1 MVRTR
6 NPFTPAFGG
15 RPQHF
20 FGRTAELAMVNDA
33 LENDFSPYRAL
44 FITGNRGCGKTSM
57 LEQTSERAS
66 AHRWLSVDVH
76 AEDAL
81 ISTVKRLAGG
91 TEKTIS
97 KNLQPQAA
105 GFSAGSVAT
114 STSMRY
120 TGIDLADVML
130 ERLQGAKG
138 AQGILVSVDEV
149 QKISEADAEGL
160 CAGFQMAL
168 RKGFPVMLV
177 MAGLPGSKEKI
188 GSYRGCTF
196 MQRAFEVKL
205 SSLLVSETYDAFQ
218 QLLRSMP
225 DVEVEEG
232 AVHRLAQFSMG
243 YPYLMQLIGYYAV
256 EQMRRERPAGAP
268 VLTEGDVAAAEA
280 QAYDAYRDNVLKAVV
295 SPLRNGTYGYL
306 RAAAEALDRS
316 GRASTD
322 DVASRLGK
330 ELSQCSMDRQRLIDR
345 RLIVAD
351 GYGFVRFN
359 MPYLSRYLLEEQM
372 QNDSAPRNP
381 DAWLF

>member
-1 MVRTR
+1 
-6 NPFTPAFGG
+6 
-15 RPQHF
+15 
-20 FGRTAELAMVNDA
+20 
-33 LENDFSPYRAL
+33 
-44 FITGNRGCGKTSM
+44 
-57 LEQTSERAS
+57 
-66 AHRWLSVDVH
+66 
-76 AEDAL
+76 
-81 ISTVKRLAGG
+81 
-91 TEKTIS
+91 
-97 KNLQPQAA
+97 
-105 GFSAGSVAT
+105 
-114 STSMRY
+114 
-120 TGIDLADVML
+120 
-130 ERLQGAKG
+130 
-138 AQGILVSVDEV
+138 
-149 QKISEADAEGL
+149 
-160 CAGFQMAL
+160 MAL

-295 SPLRNGTYGYL
+295 SPLRNGTYRYL

>member
-138 AQGILVSVDEV
+138 HRESW
-149 QKISEADAEGL
+149 SPSTR
-160 CAGFQMAL
+160 C
-168 RKGFPVMLV
+168 RRYPRPTPKGF
-177 MAGLPGSKEKI
+177 A
-188 GSYRGCTF
+188 
-196 MQRAFEVKL
+196 
-205 SSLLVSETYDAFQ
+205 
-218 QLLRSMP
+218 P
-225 DVEVEEG
+225 DSRWPC
-232 AVHRLAQFSMG
+232 A
-243 YPYLMQLIGYYAV
+243 
-256 EQMRRERPAGAP
+256 
-268 VLTEGDVAAAEA
+268 
-280 QAYDAYRDNVLKAVV
+280 RD
-295 SPLRNGTYGYL
+295 SP
-306 RAAAEALDRS
+306 S
-316 GRASTD
+316 
-322 DVASRLGK
+322 
-330 ELSQCSMDRQRLIDR
+330 CS
-345 RLIVAD
+345 
-351 GYGFVRFN
+351 
-359 MPYLSRYLLEEQM
+359 
-372 QNDSAPRNP
+372 
-381 DAWLF
+381 